1 MTDMSHD
8 DERITRVVSAAWQL
22 RIPVIP
28 PVDLWPAIVVRLNTQ
43 QRTLRRPVPWIM
55 VFVVCLLL
63 AIGTTILFSRIA
75 SYSKVRSRAVMVPLD
90 ALRLRL
96 DRANELSSDHDKSSA
111 LIALVEPSKRDKAV
125 VNLILMSARSI
136 GSSFEKTNVLVE
148 LANAR
153 ALTTQPLRE
162 TYLWVAN
169 TISSKEERNRA
180 LDALERSL
188 RQDEIKPDEPRP
200 PRPPRQR

>member
-8 DERITRVVSAAWQL
+8 DERITRIVSAASQL
-22 RIPVIP
+22 RVPVFP
-28 PVDLWPAIVVRLNTQ
+28 PADLWPAIIMRLSSQ
-43 QRTLRRPVPWIM
+43 PRAQRRAVPWIT

-63 AIGTTILFSRIA
+63 AIGSAILFSRIA
-75 SYSKVRSRAVMVPLD
+75 NFSRVRSRAVMVPVD

-96 DRANELSSDHDKSSA
+96 DRANEISSDHDKSAA
-111 LIALVEPSKRDKAV
+111 LISLVDGSKHDKAL

-136 GSSFEKTNVLVE
+136 GSSFEKANVLVK
-148 LANAR
+148 LADAR

-162 TYLWVAN
+162 TYLSVAN

-180 LDALERSL
+180 LDALDRLLEQDDVRPREL
-188 RQDEIKPDEPRP
+188 RQPRP
-200 PRPPRQR
+200 PRRP